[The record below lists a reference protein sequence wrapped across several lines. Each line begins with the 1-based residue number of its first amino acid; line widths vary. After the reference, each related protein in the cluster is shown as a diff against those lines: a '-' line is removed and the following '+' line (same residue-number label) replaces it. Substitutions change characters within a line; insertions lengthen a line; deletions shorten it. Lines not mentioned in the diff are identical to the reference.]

1 MSWVDIYAPPGGRC
15 NKGRRTEESKHVALG
30 LRTATSRRKFLTDKQ
45 TKEGDGW
52 RDERN
57 ENVIDIPLVSFVQ
70 F

>member
-30 LRTATSRRKFLTDKQ
+30 LRTATSRRKFLTDKR

-57 ENVIDIPLVSFVQ
+57 
-70 F
+70 